1 MRINPECRRCGET
14 MFTEYCEFCEPGM
27 VHGELVIYYLATQE
41 EIDHY
46 DDYDHDYQE

>member
-14 MFTEYCEFCEPGM
+14 MFTEYCEFCEPAM
-27 VHGELVIYYLATQE
+27 VHGERRPTQE

-46 DDYDHDYQE
+46 DDFDHDYQE